1 MSFSFPSTVQNP
13 QHGLSKVS
21 FKGVVSLQPDEHGH
35 GKQILDV
42 MGDCVTVGEV
52 GMAYG
57 LDGWMVICMC
67 CVLNGLSASDIS
79 DAELANLERLAAEFK
94 QGTGYTASPRVFKSW
109 LKIKDT
115 ATCPW
120 GGFIYKACV
129 LATRGHS
136 AQPEP

>member
-1 MSFSFPSTVQNP
+1 MN
-13 QHGLSKVS
+13 
-21 FKGVVSLQPDEHGH
+21 
-35 GKQILDV
+35 
-42 MGDCVTVGEV
+42 VGEV

-94 QGTGYTASPRVFKSW
+94 QGIGYTASPRVFKSW

-120 GGFIYKACV
+120 GGFIYKAGV
-129 LATRGHS
+129 LAPPSLRPKPNPKT
-136 AQPEP
+136 

>member
-1 MSFSFPSTVQNP
+1 MSCSFPSTVQNP
-13 QHGLSKVS
+13 QDELSKVS
-21 FKGVVSLQPDEHGH
+21 FRDVVALQPDEHGH

-94 QGTGYTASPRVFKSW
+94 
-109 LKIKDT
+109 
-115 ATCPW
+115 
-120 GGFIYKACV
+120 
-129 LATRGHS
+129 
-136 AQPEP
+136 